1 MHNNRI
7 GVLISGGGTNL
18 QALIDKAEA
27 NYFNASVEIVI
38 SNCKDAYGL
47 QRAKTHGI
55 KTEVVDKRQFESEA
69 EFNKAM
75 IEILK
80 NNAVH
85 LVVLAGFLS
94 ILSREF
100 VNTFKNQILNIHPAL
115 IPSFC
120 GKGFYGKRVHQA
132 ALDYGVK
139 ITGATV
145 HFVDAGT
152 DTGPIVLQKAI
163 EIDNNDDA
171 DSLQKKVLKLEHQ
184 LLPLAVKL
192 FFENKLQIIE
202 TNRKR
207 TKVKISE

>member
-27 NYFNASVEIVI
+27 NYFNARIEIVI
-38 SNCKDAYGL
+38 SNRKNAYGL
-47 QRAKTHGI
+47 QRAKSHGI
-55 KTEVVDKRQFESEA
+55 KTKVIDKKQFASETK
-69 EFNKAM
+69 FNQAM
-75 IEILK
+75 IKTLK
-80 NNAVH
+80 DNAVD

-94 ILSREF
+94 ILSHEF
-100 VNTFKNQILNIHPAL
+100 VNAFKNQIMNIHPAL

-132 ALDYGVK
+132 VLDYGAK

-152 DTGPIVLQKAI
+152 DTGPVILQKAV
-163 EIDNNDDA
+163 EVGDDDTA

-184 LLPLAVKL
+184 ILPLAVKL

-202 TNRKR
+202 QNQKR
-207 TKVKISE
+207 TKVKIVE